1 MTGHLWRAFIRGC
14 CGPRPRLFAGRAGGK
29 THGWLLDGN
38 DRRKIKDC
46 GVGEPET
53 LTRTDQIV
61 ELQSAGGAGFGD
73 PLERP
78 LALVERDLIND
89 YITAAGAAEDYGCVV
104 AADGHIDAAASERR
118 RRDLRRTDRQAAD

>member
-1 MTGHLWRAFIRGC
+1 LRNACPGQ
-14 CGPRPRLFAGRAGGK
+14 PGGD

-38 DRRKIKDC
+38 GRKIRDY
-46 GVGEPET
+46 GVGELET

-61 ELQSAGGAGFGD
+61 ELQLAGGAGFGD

-78 LALVERDLIND
+78 LTLVARDLING

-104 AADGHIDAAASERR
+104 AADGHIDAPAGERR
-118 RRDLRRTDRQAAD
+118 RRDLRRVIRQAAD